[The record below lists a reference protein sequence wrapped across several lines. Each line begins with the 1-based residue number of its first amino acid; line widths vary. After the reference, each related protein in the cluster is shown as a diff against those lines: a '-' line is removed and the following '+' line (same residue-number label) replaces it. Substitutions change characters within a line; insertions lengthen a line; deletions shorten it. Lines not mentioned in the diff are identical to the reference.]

1 MTLTVPFLHDFI
13 LRQRYAVVSSNG
25 PHGTPQSALVGI
37 AASESLEIYFD
48 TVDTTRK
55 IKNIRSDSR
64 VSLVIGWQN
73 EQTLQYEGV
82 ADEPEGAA
90 LADLKAAY
98 FRTRR
103 SRASIVERHNLLP
116 RASDLAAVL
125 KLCRTAADRGN
136 AFSGA
141 LTYSFAEIFGN

>member
-1 MTLTVPFLHDFI
+1 MTLTVPFLRDFI
-13 LRQRYAVVSSNG
+13 LGQRYAVVSSNG

-37 AASESLEIYFD
+37 AVSESLEIYFD

-90 LADLKAAY
+90 LADLKAIY
-98 FRTRR
+98 FRSWPDGPQRQSWKGITYCRVR
-103 SRASIVERHNLLP
+103 PTWLRFSSYVEPQLIEEMHFPVR
-116 RASDLAAVL
+116 
-125 KLCRTAADRGN
+125 
-136 AFSGA
+136 
-141 LTYSFAEIFGN
+141 

>member
-37 AASESLEIYFD
+37 AVSESLEIYFD

-98 FRTRR
+98 FRTWPDGLQRQSWKGIAYCR
-103 SRASIVERHNLLP
+103 VRPTWLRFSSYVEPQLIEEMHFPVR
-116 RASDLAAVL
+116 
-125 KLCRTAADRGN
+125 
-136 AFSGA
+136 
-141 LTYSFAEIFGN
+141 